1 MEHSAQAYKT
11 ITGSLGEAREN
22 KGFLSTAEFTFSIH
36 GQAEGCSAF
45 QATKLLKKNNPFSII
60 IFYVMK
66 VISFL
71 SYAAVTFLSLS
82 VAIAHYFSI
91 A

>member
-45 QATKLLKKNNPFSII
+45 QATKPLKKKIHFPL
-60 IFYVMK
+60 
-66 VISFL
+66 SFFM
-71 SYAAVTFLSLS
+71 S
-82 VAIAHYFSI
+82 
-91 A
+91 